1 MLGIMLGAWTCNY
14 LYVRE
19 LHWIYTKPEIM
30 PPCKSKMQTLVN
42 KFKPNVWTRYDWS
55 IFGSVKRYNQI
66 LFFCVFCLG
75 IDCMNFFLKFI
86 LWVPA
91 DHKILAVRVFMW
103 AFGSIACAKE
113 YYEFIS
119 NKYCKR
125 VGPFVWVNSLAL
137 GVEVSIV
144 FKFGSSM
151 FTAPF
156 PWYVIAI
163 WATISVI
170 VLIGYGIAFINET
183 SKKSKEVEVI
193 TQSEKAFD
201 PQDPDIDI
209 EPVFN
214 SKKNN

>member
-1 MLGIMLGAWTCNY
+1 M
-14 LYVRE
+14 
-19 LHWIYTKPEIM
+19 
-30 PPCKSKMQTLVN
+30 
-42 KFKPNVWTRYDWS
+42 WTRYNWS
-55 IFGSVKRYNQI
+55 IFGSTKRYSQI
-66 LFFCVFCLG
+66 LFFCAFCLG
-75 IDCMNFFLKFI
+75 IDCMNFFLKYI

-91 DHKILAVRVFMW
+91 DHKILGVRVFMW

-125 VGPFVWVNSLAL
+125 VGPYVWVNSLAL
-137 GVEVSIV
+137 GVEFSIV
-144 FKFGSSM
+144 VKFESTM

-156 PWYVIAI
+156 PWYVQVM
-163 WATISVI
+163 WACISVL

-183 SKKSKEVEVI
+183 SKKGKSVDVI

-201 PQDPDIDI
+201 PQEPTIDI
-209 EPVFN
+209 EPIFD